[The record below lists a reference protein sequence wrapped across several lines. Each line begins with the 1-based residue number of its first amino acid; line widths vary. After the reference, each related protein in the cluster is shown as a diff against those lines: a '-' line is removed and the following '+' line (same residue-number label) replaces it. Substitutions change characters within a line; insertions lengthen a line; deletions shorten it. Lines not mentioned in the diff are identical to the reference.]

1 MSNIKILS
9 AVLSFLLL
17 FAISCS
23 NEDTTG
29 GNGGEVR
36 GYTHSNHSPEGE
48 YKYYNHNTNNS
59 STNQIAT
66 VQIVDGNCKIT
77 GKVRNVNVISDSM
90 EYDIT
95 VTNWYTHP
103 SYPNLNRAGT
113 FGGVRGESTVTKP
126 NNSLEYYDVE
136 YNTTNESISVSLQ
149 TTDGIFYSALEL
161 TKD

>member
-36 GYTHSNHSPEGE
+36 GYTHSNHPPQGE
-48 YKYYNHNTNNS
+48 YKYYNHITNRS

-66 VQIVDGNCKIT
+66 VKIVGGNCNIT
-77 GKVRNVNVISDSM
+77 GKVSAVLGSGSI

-95 VTNWYTHP
+95 VTSWYTHP
-103 SYPNLNRAGT
+103 SYPNLNRAGIG
-113 FGGVRGESTVTKP
+113 GGVYGESTVNKP

-136 YNTTNESISVSLQ
+136 YNTTNESISVSLK
-149 TTDGIFYSALEL
+149 TTDGIAYSALDL

>member
-17 FAISCS
+17 FTISCS

-36 GYTHSNHSPEGE
+36 GYTHSNHPPAGE
-48 YKYYNHNTNNS
+48 YKYYNHNTNRS
-59 STNQIAT
+59 SPNEIAT
-66 VQIVDGNCKIT
+66 VKIVGGNCNIT
-77 GKVRNVNVISDSM
+77 GKVSAVLGSGSI

-95 VTNWYTHP
+95 VTSWYTHP
-103 SYPNLNRAGT
+103 SYPNYNRAGT
-113 FGGVRGESTVTKP
+113 VGGVDGESTVNKP

-136 YNTTNESISVSLQ
+136 YNTTNESISVSLK
-149 TTDGIFYSALEL
+149 TTDGIAYSALDL

>member
-36 GYTHSNHSPEGE
+36 GYTHSNHPPEGE

-59 STNQIAT
+59 STNRIAT
-66 VQIVDGNCKIT
+66 VKIVDGNCNIT
-77 GKVRNVNVISDSM
+77 GKVVNVNNISDSM

-95 VTNWYTHP
+95 VTSWYTHP
-103 SYPNLNRAGT
+103 SYPNLSSASTIGE
-113 FGGVRGESTVTKP
+113 VRGESTITKP
-126 NNSLEYYDVE
+126 TNPKYYNVQYDTS
-136 YNTTNESISVSLQ
+136 NKSISVSLRL
-149 TTDGIFYSALEL
+149 TDGIHYSALDL